1 MENKAIPRIWLK
13 NIRVEKGLTQQEVAS
28 SGDFAR
34 TYYTMVEQ
42 GKRKPSVD
50 IAKSIAKVLDFKWTL
65 FFDDECNESKHSD
78 IDIVTIR
85 DKTA

>member
-1 MENKAIPRIWLK
+1 MENKNIPRTWLK

-50 IAKSIAKVLDFKWTL
+50 IAKSIAKVLDFKWTI
-65 FFDDECNESKHSD
+65 FFEDECNELKHNGVKN
-78 IDIVTIR
+78 VTIR